1 MKIKD
6 LIMFLLLSTFVVN
19 AQGYEPTT
27 KWPYLYNDF
36 NKGTVY
42 FADNSKTTA
51 SVNIHLMGSLL
62 HYEKDGLIYHIDNQ
76 KLTGVEIGDDK
87 FVPLDGKLVKIIA
100 KMGNNYLAKLTTGDF
115 DALMTSSGAYGMSS
129 TSSSVNKLNSI
140 DIGGISNLNYRLMV
154 DEKQEGRI
162 LPLKVSYLLFVDG
175 KTIPAVK
182 AEIEKQ
188 LSGDQ
193 KAEFKTFIK
202 DNKIKFNKE
211 ESLMELLRFFQK
223 K

>member
-6 LIMFLLLSTFVVN
+6 LIMFLLLSTFAVN

-36 NKGTVY
+36 NKGTV
-42 FADNSKTTA
+42 FFTDNSKTTA

-62 HYEKDGLIYHIDNQ
+62 HYEKDGLIYHIEIN
-76 KLTGVEIGDDK
+76 KLTGVEIGNDK
-87 FVPLDGKLVKIIA
+87 FIPSDGKLVKIIG
-100 KMGNNYLAKLTTGDF
+100 KMGNNYVAKLTTGDF

-211 ESLMELLRFFQK
+211 ESLMELLKFFQK